1 LLLDFGLFGV
11 FAPFARGFRI
21 QDTST
26 GNMDFTTSLSYA
38 WNVVMSR
45 SLTHRLQA
53 LYDSYKSTLVL
64 IQELQTLTAT
74 DDTRRIEL
82 ANDIHDAL
90 KEEQDTLDLLR
101 QELDDTPVPS
111 NRRTS
116 THQSTDHDR
125 NADLIVRLTE
135 DLSSARAKF
144 RRAQLTAKRNADD
157 AKRKERESLFK
168 RKNDQ
173 EDGSVQPQPQRAPQG
188 TALTQEELARNATAD
203 VTRALRRTHALMT
216 SNLTQSQFAQQTLDE
231 SQTALKG
238 LAENYGA
245 TGDLLKTSKGLVGTL
260 MKSNKSD
267 TWYLTTAF
275 YLMAVTL
282 SWLVFR
288 RIFYGPLWWL
298 VWQPLKLVWWATFA
312 ALGGIGLGGGT
323 MENADV
329 SSSLSGVP
337 LSSATTQSGVNARG
351 IPTNPPNVQ
360 FRSVHLPAKGAP
372 WDGGP
377 PPQQPPLSEQTQ
389 QTMVEEVG
397 KMVDEMK
404 EGRGTNVDDISD
416 EERRRQEEMPRNP
429 KKRMMEVDVESGKK
443 DEL

>member
-1 LLLDFGLFGV
+1 
-11 FAPFARGFRI
+11 
-21 QDTST
+21 
-26 GNMDFTTSLSYA
+26 
-38 WNVVMSR
+38 MSR
-45 SLTHRLQA
+45 SLAHRLQA
-53 LYDSYKSTLVL
+53 LSDSYKSTLAQ

-74 DDTRRIEL
+74 EDTRRLEL

-90 KEEQDTLDLLR
+90 KEEQDTLELLR
-101 QELDDTPVPS
+101 QELDDTPTPF

-116 THQSTDHDR
+116 THEPTDHDR
-125 NADLIVRLTE
+125 NADLIARLTE

-144 RRAQLTAKRNADD
+144 RRAQLTAKRHADD

-168 RKNDQ
+168 RKNDP
-173 EDGSVQPQPQRAPQG
+173 ENGSAQPQPQRKSQG

-231 SQTALKG
+231 SQNALKG

-245 TGDLLKTSKGLVGTL
+245 TSDLLKTSRGLVGTL

-282 SWLVFR
+282 CWLVFR

-298 VWQPLKLVWWATFA
+298 VWQPLKLLWWATFA
-312 ALGGIGLGGGT
+312 ALGGIGLGGEA
-323 MENADV
+323 MESAGV
-329 SSSLSGVP
+329 SSSLSGTP
-337 LSSATTQSGVNARG
+337 LSSAITQSGVNSRG

-360 FRSVHLPAKGAP
+360 FRSMHLPAKGAP

-377 PPQQPPLSEQTQ
+377 PQQQPPLSEQKQ

-404 EGRGTNVDDISD
+404 EERGTNVDDISE
-416 EERRRQEEMPRNP
+416 EERRRQDEMPRNP
-429 KKRMMEVDVESGKK
+429 KKRMMEVNVDPGKK